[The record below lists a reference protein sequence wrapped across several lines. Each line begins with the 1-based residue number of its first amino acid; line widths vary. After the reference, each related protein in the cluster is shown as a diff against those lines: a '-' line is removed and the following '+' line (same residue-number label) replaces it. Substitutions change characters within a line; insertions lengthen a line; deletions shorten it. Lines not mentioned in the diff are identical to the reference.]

1 MSLPQ
6 PPAER
11 ERILEASREALLRR
25 LAEHEGTGLVCGDP
39 ADVAEAVAEAEL
51 GEMSEARAR
60 ELLEETDRAL
70 ARLRAGQDDVCAG
83 CGAAIAPERREAL
96 PRTTVCVDCARAG
109 RA

>member
-1 MSLPQ
+1 VSVSQ
-6 PPAER
+6 SPAER
-11 ERILEASREALLRR
+11 ERILEASRAALARR
-25 LAEHEGTGLVCGDP
+25 LVEHQGTGLVCGDP

-60 ELLEETDRAL
+60 ELLEQTERAL

-83 CGAAIAPERREAL
+83 CGATIAPARREAL

-109 RA
+109 RS